1 MAVTLSSISLNTS
14 TSDTP
19 SWTTL
24 FDLIY
29 PNGAYYLS
37 NLSTSPA
44 TLFGNTASQWTQ
56 VSGVYL
62 RADKNV
68 NSAGNNTVTLQV
80 KHLPPHKHLIRIGWG
95 DNTGKWDTVKADTG
109 GGNNWGTGLV
119 DYSYGMEDY
128 SGNRYY
134 PNDETYKPGQSFSVM
149 PKYKNC
155 YAWFRNS

>member
-24 FDLIY
+24 FDLVY

-37 NLSTSPA
+37 NLATSPA

-56 VSGVYL
+56 VSGAYL

-68 NSAGNNTVTLQV
+68 NNAGNNTMTLQV
-80 KHLPPHKHLIRIGWG
+80 KHLPPHKHLTRIGWG

-109 GGNNWGTGLV
+109 GGSSWGTGLI
-119 DYSYGMEDY
+119 DYSYGMEDH

-134 PNDETYKPGQSFSVM
+134 PDDKTYKLGQSFSIM